1 MRTAAAAVESLNA
14 QTQTLSHIVE
24 DLKNKIV
31 NGEITVPGT
40 EEEYNTYIASLG

>member
-1 MRTAAAAVESLNA
+1 MNDELLNSIPEDVKNSVE
-14 QTQTLSHIVE
+14 E
-24 DLKNKIV
+24 LKNKIF

>member
-1 MRTAAAAVESLNA
+1 MNDELLN
-14 QTQTLSHIVE
+14 SIPEDVKNSVE